1 MLGESPL
8 YVAIPVTDLRGAR
21 RFYEGVLGLT
31 PLREGETEVLYRSS
45 IEQEIP
51 GSPSTPV
58 RALEAPSIPSAAS
71 SLRTS
76 RA

>member
-8 YVAIPVTDLRGAR
+8 YVAIPVTDLREAR

-31 PLREGETEVLYRSS
+31 PLREGETESS

-71 SLRTS
+71 SSLRTS